1 MTAVLTRRRGEA
13 LREAVF
19 TAALAEIQEHGV
31 RGASMDRIA
40 KRAGT
45 GKASLYRRW
54 PNVRALTLDVFLDTL
69 ADAATAT
76 YPDTGT
82 LRDDLVTA
90 LHDFTRALDG
100 PLALVLREII
110 SEAAHDPSLVDAF
123 QARFGIPMQAEVIA
137 AIQRAMS
144 RGEIPIAP
152 IDPLALELPA
162 ALVLHRL
169 LLTGTLPGDE
179 EIEHLFDAVVLPL
192 LTRVNP
198 RR

>member
-19 TAALAEIQEHGV
+19 AAALAEIQEHGV

-69 ADAATAT
+69 ADAATST
-76 YPDTGT
+76 YPDTGN

-144 RGEIPIAP
+144 RGEIPVAP

-169 LLTGTLPGDE
+169 LLTGTLPGDA

-192 LTRVNP
+192 LTGISS